1 MLRQVLGII
10 AGAGLCQF
18 GFLTLA
24 FGLAQLWPAYAVHG
38 RTYLQQRLF
47 TFPAP
52 MAVCTL
58 LLWVAAALAA
68 GFVVMKITQSW
79 RGVQVLAAAIVSY
92 AATIH
97 LILEWPRFPWWY
109 NLAVVLQMGPAVLL
123 GGWIALAPAN
133 RRSREAEHGGESP
146 RPLFP

>member
-1 MLRQVLGII
+1 MLRNVLGII
-10 AGAGLCQF
+10 AGAALCNF
-18 GFLTLA
+18 GFLALA
-24 FGLAQLWPAYAVHG
+24 FGLAQLWPAYGVHG

-52 MAVCTL
+52 MAACTL

-68 GFVVMKITQSW
+68 GFVAMKITQTW
-79 RGVQVLAAAIVSY
+79 RGVQVLAALIVAY

-109 NLAVVLQMGPAVLL
+109 NVAVVLQMGPAVLL
-123 GGWIALAPAN
+123 GAWSARLPAS
-133 RRSREAEHGGESP
+133 RR
-146 RPLFP
+146 